1 MVRFTIVAA
10 MLLAAGCAPSQPP
23 PSEGH
28 VRMAKAC
35 VAGGGEKAHC
45 ECEAT
50 KVDELL
56 ASNSIDPEVAQALIL
71 QAEGKEDEA
80 DKVMLSVE
88 YTKRFEQSALVA
100 EEKLKCVAG

>member
-1 MVRFTIVAA
+1 MVRLTIVAV

-23 PSEGH
+23 PSEDH
-28 VRMAKAC
+28 VRLAKAC
-35 VAGGGEKAHC
+35 VAGGGDKAHC

-50 KVDELL
+50 KVDDLL
-56 ASNSIDPEVAQALIL
+56 ASGSIDPEVAQALIL

-80 DKVMLSVE
+80 DKIMLGVE
-88 YTKRFEQSALVA
+88 YRKRFEQPSLVA